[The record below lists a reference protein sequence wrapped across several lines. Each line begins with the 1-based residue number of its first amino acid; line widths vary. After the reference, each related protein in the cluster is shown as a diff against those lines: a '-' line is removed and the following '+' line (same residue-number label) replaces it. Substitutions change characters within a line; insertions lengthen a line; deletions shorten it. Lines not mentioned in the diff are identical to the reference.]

1 MELDLQYDSNS
12 VAALMVMDSL
22 VVWKKAGWM
31 SGYSILWGGALAMWG
46 PRSGFKRTKIARMEF
61 DLIRLLEQSAS
72 APTAIDSL
80 EVVEGCGVD
89 VMLELSLG
97 LSSGKVECR
106 KWARESNETVGVKKP
121 KMEEG
126 PMPYCLQVMPTI
138 FIGLKGYYYAYMMP
152 CWVLISMK
160 VVGNNLYEPRDYPN
174 LALEMD
180 GVATGD
186 WKVVVARE
194 SSSSKSL
201 YSRTYVL
208 QFLY

>member
-1 MELDLQYDSNS
+1 MGASPIDRCPA
-12 VAALMVMDSL
+12 VRHRHPA
-22 VVWKKAGWM
+22 M
-31 SGYSILWGGALAMWG
+31 SGRVNPGQDRTNGVRFDKTIRTECVGPDRDRFAGGG
-46 PRSGFKRTKIARMEF
+46 GR
-61 DLIRLLEQSAS
+61 
-72 APTAIDSL
+72 
-80 EVVEGCGVD
+80 CGVD

-160 VVGNNLYEPRDYPN
+160 WQNPSEEEVMRVKRLGE
-174 LALEMD
+174 
-180 GVATGD
+180 
-186 WKVVVARE
+186 
-194 SSSSKSL
+194 
-201 YSRTYVL
+201 
-208 QFLY
+208 